1 MNLNIGNIGVR
12 GRGSP
17 VETSAEGRS
26 ADRADRRDLPN
37 KRLTRHAAVFACANT
52 LLVEVCRVFA
62 QANAMLAMQH
72 PCEVSNTSVFGYPNT
87 VLVKV
92 IPPTIATN

>member
-17 VETSAEGRS
+17 AETSAKGRS

-37 KRLTRHAAVFACANT
+37 KRLTKQAIFYIQKRC
-52 LLVEVCRVFA
+52 LPRQCRVFA
-62 QANAMLAMQH
+62 QANAMLAKTKLRFRFFLCH
-72 PCEVSNTSVFGYPNT
+72 EYVGKLCIILLNNY
-87 VLVKV
+87 
-92 IPPTIATN
+92 